1 MTDQEARQIASVI
14 YLQREN
20 LNSIEETEAIL
31 NLLSLE
37 LNLHRSEVITLLHKL
52 KTQGGNDSISKIE
65 NVFDGLINMSW
76 LSFVQNRLPL
86 LNLPE
91 DLLKVL
97 RQGKIDYTKARAIG
111 QVKNQD
117 ARKALLTEAMKSDL
131 SLVDIRERVDASK
144 KRAKP
149 AGDLETKFNDLYK
162 RAKKA
167 KLSDDPKKR
176 QQLEE
181 ILNIWEQL
189 LDSPTLN

>member
-1 MTDQEARQIASVI
+1 MTDQDERLIALVKNT
-14 YLQREN
+14 QREN

-31 NLLSLE
+31 DLLSLE
-37 LNLHRSEVITLLHKL
+37 LNLHRSEVTTLLHKL
-52 KTQGGNDSISKIE
+52 KNQGGDDVISKVE
-65 NVFDGLINMSW
+65 NVFAGLINMSW

-91 DLLKVL
+91 ELLEVL
-97 RQGKIDYTKARAIG
+97 HQGKIDYTKARAIG

-117 ARKALLTEAMKSDL
+117 ARKALLTEAIKNDL

-144 KRAKP
+144 KRAKS
-149 AGDLETKFNDLYK
+149 AGDLETRFNDLYK

-167 KLSDDPKKR
+167 KLADDPKKK
-176 QQLEE
+176 QELEE
-181 ILNIWEQL
+181 VLNILEQL

>member
-20 LNSIEETEAIL
+20 LNSIEETRAIL
-31 NLLSLE
+31 DLLSLE
-37 LNLHRSEVITLLHKL
+37 LNLHRSEVTTLLHKL
-52 KTQGGNDSISKIE
+52 KNQGGDDVISKVE
-65 NVFDGLINMSW
+65 NVFAGLINMSW

-91 DLLKVL
+91 DLLEVL
-97 RQGKIDYTKARAIG
+97 HQGKIDYTKARAIG

-117 ARKALLTEAMKSDL
+117 ARKALLSEAIKNDL
-131 SLVDIRERVDASK
+131 SLVDIRERVKGSK
-144 KRAKP
+144 KRTKP
-149 AGDLETKFNDLYK
+149 VGDLETKFNDVFK

-167 KLSDDPKKR
+167 KLSDDQKK
-176 QQLEE
+176 QQELEE
-181 ILNIWEQL
+181 VLNRLEQL